1 MKRGFSLIELLVVL
15 AIMGVIMSVVG
26 PFAQQQ
32 IQRSEATAEYM
43 EAQSIIRN
51 AGRKAFLSGQP
62 VELNFSGKLLHSSQ
76 PALVADKQFTH
87 LFFPE
92 QQIVFNA
99 NGLTS
104 QTQVRLQV
112 NKKEKMIAL
121 EQPGTVYANAAH

>member
-32 IQRSEATAEYM
+32 IQRSEATSEYM

-51 AGRKAFLSGQP
+51 AGRKAFLAGQP
-62 VELNFSGKLLHSSQ
+62 VVLTFNGKLLVSDQ
-76 PALVADKQFTH
+76 PGLVADKQFVH

-92 QQIVFNA
+92 QQILFNA
-99 NGLTS
+99 NGLS
-104 QTQVRLQV
+104 AQTQVRLQV
-112 NKKEKMIAL
+112 NKKEKIIAL
-121 EQPGTVYANAAH
+121 EQPGTVYANVAH